1 MLQIVSYLSHSGN
14 RIMAHDP
21 IHQAYVSAWAYESQ
35 LCSDA
40 SRQKELGY
48 TADAQAA
55 LETVTRG
62 VELATQSA
70 TARTLFLLLIASACT
85 SAAFPQSAAAPK
97 PPTGVCLA
105 DTFPGTDGG
114 AKVAAALASPNC
126 FIVDATR
133 LVGAQKAS
141 ASIVLGPKQQLLL
154 GPSEWNLSG
163 SPNIDMQGRGASIL
177 GSSTGQTRLIN
188 NTSSGSSIL
197 VGNILQ
203 EVGKLDLE
211 VAATITRTGGA
222 GLEFGDRSNTNVH
235 DLIIN
240 VGSYG
245 IWLRNKSNGKFNNID
260 FGFAAINPRNE
271 RAWIQGGP
279 FRTCCIASSQFS
291 NITGNG
297 GQTPLEVAGIVLDAG
312 LDTWEFQN
320 VDFGHI
326 VGTNFT
332 SLVMKDSLN
341 VGLPPEWIRFSNTS
355 FEGSGTGAAIN
366 ISAARSVVFT
376 NVSTG
381 VSADHSVIIDGP
393 EVDGVT
399 FNAGFILYGNKEA
412 IYIPGSAGSPKTL
425 NFSNL
430 QIADGSLGFPGKY
443 CNMYVGPN
451 VSDVKIIGNSFSP
464 VSKAKTSQQCSLKIA
479 KGVGDHIKV
488 IGNVFTQGGP
498 QAFINES
505 SGSDIVVSD
514 NSGVGFPARHDK

>member
-1 MLQIVSYLSHSGN
+1 ML
-14 RIMAHDP
+14 
-21 IHQAYVSAWAYESQ
+21 
-35 LCSDA
+35 
-40 SRQKELGY
+40 
-48 TADAQAA
+48 
-55 LETVTRG
+55 RG
-62 VELATQSA
+62 VNLARQSA
-70 TARTLFLLLIASACT
+70 TAQTLFLLLIASACSST
-85 SAAFPQSAAAPK
+85 AFPQSIQAPK

-105 DTFPGTDGG
+105 ETFPGADGG
-114 AKVAAALASPNC
+114 AKVVAALASPNC
-126 FIVDATR
+126 LIVDATR
-133 LVGAQKAS
+133 LIGGQKAS
-141 ASIVLGPKQQLLL
+141 ASIVLGAKQQLLL
-154 GPSEWNLSG
+154 GPSDWTLGG

-188 NTSSGSSIL
+188 NTSSGSTIL

-222 GLEFGDRSNTNVH
+222 GLEFADRSNTNAH

-297 GQTPLEVAGIVLDAG
+297 GQTPPEIAGIVLDAG

-332 SLVMKDSLN
+332 ALVMKDSLN
-341 VGLPPEWIRFSNTS
+341 VGLPPEWIRFTNTS

-376 NVSTG
+376 NISTG
-381 VSADHSVIIDGP
+381 VSDADHSVIIDGP
-393 EVDGVT
+393 EVNGVT
-399 FNAGFILYGNKEA
+399 FNAGFVLYGKKEA
-412 IYIPGSAGSPKTL
+412 IYIPGGAGSPKTL
-425 NFSNL
+425 NFTNL
-430 QIADGSLGFPGKY
+430 QIADGSVDFPGKY
-443 CNMYVGPN
+443 CNMFVGPN

-464 VSKAKTSQQCSLKIA
+464 VRKAKTSQLCSLKIA
-479 KGVGDHIKV
+479 KGVGDHIMV

-514 NSGVGFPARHDK
+514 NSGVGLPARHDK